1 MRFILFVEGYTERE
15 AVGPFL
21 KRWLNPHL
29 TRPVGIQPV
38 RFNGWRRLV
47 DDIATRAR
55 IHLDGPKGSDVI
67 AAIGLLDLYGPDF
80 YPRDRSSAEERR
92 LWAVKEIEARVNHPR
107 FRMFFAVHELEAWI
121 LSQPENLPHAVREA
135 LPSKVNQ
142 PESIDFDEPPA
153 KLLDRL
159 YETRTGRGYKKR
171 TYGRNLIDKLDPAV
185 ACQKCPRLAEM
196 LDYMVHA
203 AHAALLR

>member
-1 MRFILFVEGYTERE
+1 MRFVLFVEGYTERE

-21 KRWLNPHL
+21 KRWLDPQL
-29 TRPVGIQPV
+29 DQPVGIRVV
-38 RFNGWRRLV
+38 RFNGWRHLV

-55 IHLDGPKGSDVI
+55 IHLDGPKGSEVI

-80 YPRDRSSAEERR
+80 YPPDRDSAEERR
-92 LWAVKEIEARVNHPR
+92 LWAVQELERRVDHPR

-159 YETRTGRGYKKR
+159 YEARTGRSYKKR
-171 TYGRNLIDKLDPAV
+171 TYGRNLFDKLDPAI
-185 ACQKCPRLAEM
+185 ASQKCLHLAEM
-196 LDYMVHA
+196 LDYMLTA
-203 AHAALLR
+203 ARQAGH